1 MNTLK
6 FDNMIWALGSGNQTP
21 QLDAESQQAMIKL
34 VEVIDQLAPVGD
46 DNRRDL
52 WFSMPR
58 ATFEEYHR
66 YHDDEDYTEE
76 EIQSLYHS
84 EYPDELCWYSLTSS
98 SRCSRRGILC
108 DFPQQSVH
116 SLHQRFQQRIFSD
129 ECYRI
134 YRGYKRARL
143 SSNRRGKSRY
153 LQ

>member
-21 QLDAESQQAMIKL
+21 RLDAESQQAMIKL
-34 VEVIDQLAPVGD
+34 VEVIDQLAPIGD

-84 EYPDELCWYSLTSS
+84 EYPDELCWYSLTSIHHHAV
-98 SRCSRRGILC
+98 R
-108 DFPQQSVH
+108 
-116 SLHQRFQQRIFSD
+116 
-129 ECYRI
+129 E
-134 YRGYKRARL
+134 
-143 SSNRRGKSRY
+143 
-153 LQ
+153 